1 MEKTDSSPLS
11 RQALY
16 ANKKEWNR
24 FLSIFLL
31 AVGIGFTVS
40 GIIFFFAYNWNDL
53 PKFAKLGI
61 VEVLLVASVLLA
73 VFTRWNRLVKQILL
87 TGATFLTG
95 TLFAV
100 FGQIYQTGADSYD
113 LFLGWT
119 LFTILWAVAIRFA
132 PLWLTFIGLLCTTI
146 WLYNIQIA
154 ARGSWEM
161 ILLANAVTWICASAT
176 VITEWMSIKGSLN
189 KQNRWFVSLLS
200 LATIVHTCY
209 LTMLAISDASSLAI
223 ATICEEKAIIV
234 SLISTILI
242 FSAGLWF
249 GWKEK
254 NLFYLAA
261 IPFATLMILLTAFIC
276 HSDLREVNL
285 FFFSGMMVITGTT
298 LLIYIILQLKKKWYG
313 TEA

>member
-1 MEKTDSSPLS
+1 MEKADSSPLS

-61 VEVLLVASVLLA
+61 VEVLLVSSVLLT
-73 VFTRWNRLVKQILL
+73 VFTRWSRLVKQILL
-87 TGATFLTG
+87 TGATFLIG

-100 FGQIYQTGADSYD
+100 FGQIYQTGADAYD

-119 LFTILWAVAIRFA
+119 LFTILWAVAARFA

-154 ARGSWEM
+154 SRGSWEM
-161 ILLANAVTWICASAT
+161 ILLANAVTWICALAT
-176 VITEWMSIKGSLN
+176 VVTEWMSIKGCLN

-200 LATIVHTCY
+200 LATIVHASY
-209 LTMLAISDASSLAI
+209 LMMLAISDASSLAI
-223 ATICEEKAIIV
+223 ATICEEKTITV

-254 NLFYLAA
+254 NLFYLAV

-276 HSDLREVNL
+276 HSDLRDVNL
-285 FFFSGMMVITGTT
+285 FFFSGIMVITGTT